1 MGRTY
6 DRNFQSGSELS
17 KTIAENVPLQKR
29 ENTERVV
36 TVKDVNIGEGI
47 PKICVPIVG
56 RSVR

>member
-6 DRNFQSGSELS
+6 GRNFQSGSELS

-36 TVKDVNIGEGI
+36 TVKDVNIGEGLSLI
-47 PKICVPIVG
+47 HI
-56 RSVR
+56 